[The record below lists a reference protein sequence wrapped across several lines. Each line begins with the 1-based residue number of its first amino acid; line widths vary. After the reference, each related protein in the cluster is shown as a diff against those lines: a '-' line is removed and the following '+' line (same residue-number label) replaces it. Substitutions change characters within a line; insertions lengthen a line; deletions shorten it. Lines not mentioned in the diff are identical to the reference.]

1 MIKAASIKRVSRE
14 IERGIKKQEA
24 ALTKGVLRGLN
35 KSATSVRK
43 ISVDEVRNTLNVKS
57 GEAKKSFVIERA
69 SRRKLR
75 MSVGAKYKRLPLTA
89 FRGTRATKKG
99 ITAQPRKDKGKL
111 VFQGAF
117 RQTVG
122 KGQHKGAFYRSK
134 FANKWTAGRPRTS
147 SPNLPI
153 KELYGPPVQT
163 IFHDKID
170 IVQRKADPVIDK
182 TLNHEIA
189 YALSKV

>member
-14 IERGIKKQEA
+14 IERGIKKHES
-24 ALTKGVLRGLN
+24 ALAKGIVRGLN

-57 GEAKKSFVIERA
+57 GEAKKSFVVQRA

-75 MSVGAKYKRLPLTA
+75 MSVGARYKRLPITA
-89 FRGTRATKKG
+89 FAGTRFGKKG
-99 ITAQPRKDKGKL
+99 VTARPRKDKGRL
-111 VFQGAF
+111 SFPGAF

-122 KGQHKGAFYRSK
+122 KGGHKGAFYRSPH
-134 FANKWTAGRPRTS
+134 ANKWTAGRPRTS

-153 KELYGPPVQT
+153 KEIYGPPVRT
-163 IFHDKID
+163 VFADKVDAI
-170 IVQRKADPVIDK
+170 QRKSDPVIDK
-182 TLNHEIA
+182 TLNREIA
-189 YALSKV
+189 YALSQR